1 MSKEEPARRYALYI
15 PIIGKRRPDRP
26 RTSYLTYVGL
36 QRLLGDNE
44 GAMQE
49 QQIAA
54 FADDRPAGR
63 NLVVA
68 CSAADG

>member
-1 MSKEEPARRYALYI
+1 MLVQYALYI
-15 PIIGKRRPDRP
+15 PTIGKRRPGRP
-26 RTSYLTYVGL
+26 RTSYLTYVH
-36 QRLLGDNE
+36 RLLGDNE

-49 QQIAA
+49 QQIATL
-54 FADDRPAGR
+54 ADDRPVWR